1 MASKFSKFL
10 EYVRGRRIAVAG
22 MGVSN
27 TPLIRLLLGAGA
39 QVTVCD
45 KKEYS
50 ELDAALRAEFEEKGA
65 KFHTGDGYLNDLDHE
80 LIFKTP
86 GMRPDMP
93 ELDAARGR
101 GSIITSEMDVFMHVC
116 PAHIIGVT
124 GSDGKTTTTTV
135 IYELLKAAGKT
146 CYIGGNIGNPL
157 LDRTGDMRDD
167 DWVVLEL
174 SSFQL
179 MTMTRSPEI
188 SVITNLAPNH
198 LDVHT
203 SMQEYTDAKRNI
215 YLHRPSGGRVVLN
228 FDNDVTRDLSSD
240 VGEDCIFFSREQEL
254 PGGVYCRDG
263 EIIRDGKKV
272 LKCAGIKIPGVH
284 NVENYMA
291 AIAAVGDI
299 VPDEVIRCVA
309 AEFSG
314 VVHRMELVRE
324 LDGVKYYND
333 SIASSP
339 SRTIAGLRAL
349 NTKVILIA
357 GGYDKKIPFD
367 VLGPEV
373 VKYVKRL
380 VLVGATSAK
389 IRAAVEAADGYD
401 ADKLPINECTSMPE
415 AVETAKKYAVSGDIV
430 TLSPACASFDLYV
443 NFAARGEHFKELVN
457 AL

>member
-1 MASKFSKFL
+1 MSSKFSKFL

-27 TPLIRLLLGAGA
+27 TPLIRLLLDAGA
-39 QVTVCD
+39 FVTVCD
-45 KKEYS
+45 KKEYDA
-50 ELDAALRAEFEEKGA
+50 LDAALRDEFKARGAEFQ
-65 KFHTGDGYLNDLDHE
+65 TGEDYLEGLDHE

-93 ELDAARGR
+93 ELNAARAR
-101 GSIITSEMDVFMHVC
+101 GSVVTSEMDVFMHVC

-157 LDRTGDMRDD
+157 LDRAGDMRED
-167 DWVVLEL
+167 DWAVLEL

-215 YLHRPSGGRVVLN
+215 YLYRPEGGRVVLN
-228 FDNDVTRDLSSD
+228 ADNDVTRALSD
-240 VGEDCIFFSREQEL
+240 EVGEDCVLFSRREVLPDGVKGEL
-254 PGGVYCRDG
+254 VFTSLT
-263 EIIRDGKKV
+263 IQ
-272 LKCAGIKIPGVH
+272 GVH
-284 NVENYMA
+284 NVDNYMA

-299 VPDEVIRCVA
+299 VPDEVIRRVA

-324 LDGVKYYND
+324 KDGVKYYND

-349 NTKVILIA
+349 GTKVILIA
-357 GGYDKKIPFD
+357 GGYDKHIPFD
-367 VLGPEV
+367 VLGPEA

-380 VLVGATSAK
+380 ILVGATTPK
-389 IRAAVEAADGYD
+389 IRAAVEAADGYSPES
-401 ADKLPINECTSMPE
+401 LPIHEVKTMDE
-415 AVETAKKYAVSGDIV
+415 AVMTASEYAVRGDIV

>member
-1 MASKFSKFL
+1 MSSKFTKFL
-10 EYVRGRRIAVAG
+10 EYVRGKSIAVAG

-27 TPLIRLLLGAGA
+27 TPLIRLLLDSGAL
-39 QVTVCD
+39 VTVCD

-50 ELDAALRAEFEEKGA
+50 ELDATLRDEFKARGAEFRTGKDYLKG
-65 KFHTGDGYLNDLDHE
+65 LDHE

-93 ELDAARGR
+93 ELEAARGR

-157 LDRTGDMRDD
+157 LDRAGDMRED
-167 DWVVLEL
+167 DWAVLEL

-215 YLHRPSGGRVVLN
+215 YLYRPEGGRVVLN
-228 FDNDVTRDLSSD
+228 ADNDVTRTLSD
-240 VGEDCIFFSREQEL
+240 EVGADCILFSRREVL
-254 PGGVYCRDG
+254 PDGVYCRDG
-263 EIIRDGKKV
+263 EIIRGGRKILD
-272 LKCAGIKIPGVH
+272 CAGIKIPGMH

-299 VPDEVIRCVA
+299 VPDEVVRRVA
-309 AEFSG
+309 AEFAG

-324 LDGVKYYND
+324 KDGVKYYND

-349 NTKVILIA
+349 DTKVILIA
-357 GGYDKKIPFD
+357 GGYDKEIPFD
-367 VLGPEV
+367 VLGPEA

-380 VLVGATSAK
+380 ILVGVTTPK
-389 IRAAVEAADGYD
+389 IRAAVEKAEGYSPADM
-401 ADKLPINECTSMPE
+401 PIHECKTMDE
-415 AVETAKKYAVSGDIV
+415 AVMTASKYAVSGDIV

-443 NFAARGEHFKELVN
+443 NFAARGEHYKELVN